1 MSVAFEQNGQLI
13 GTMRFVP
20 MTHDLT
26 LTEKLQKGANIDP
39 SLLEDSWEVGRLVLD
54 PAFRHGQDLLKKCFV
69 LALCFVC
76 ENSSGKNFHASCSYV
91 LSRLY
96 RRFGFSPIAT
106 NVPLPGSD
114 KIYTLIHGA
123 LVDIS
128 RALMGSNP
136 ANVESV

>member
-1 MSVAFEQNGQLI
+1 MAFEQDGQLI

-26 LTEKLQKGANIDP
+26 LTEKLHKSENIDP

-54 PAFRHGQDLLKKCFV
+54 PDFRHGQEVLKKCLV

-76 ENSSGKNFHASCSYV
+76 ENSSGKNFHASCSHV

-96 RRFGFSPIAT
+96 RRFGFSALAT
-106 NVPLPGSD
+106 NVPLAGSD
-114 KIYTLIHGA
+114 KTYTLIHGSIPN
-123 LVDIS
+123 VS
-128 RALMGSNP
+128 RALMGSYP
-136 ANVESV
+136 A